1 VLRCLMGEQLAH
13 FIHWIDYLPLV
24 EKLLNERPDKSRGGF
39 SAKELFLGMAPDEP
53 VHIALNSSSLPR
65 AKDVAEIVQSDV
77 FKQHMDRLAEQLKCH
92 HAICEEVYL
101 RKRNQMIRLRAGKHG
116 VRPANFVLGD
126 YVLVAHVD
134 YKKDK
139 IHKLQAQWK
148 GPFVVQKVVNDF
160 VYDVQDLRSYPS
172 AGKITTH
179 HAIRLRKYATQHEVP
194 MSERLRQQA
203 EYSISMFQVSAILD
217 HRYNEAARRYDVHI
231 KWLGLTNT
239 ENSWNPLSVIY
250 AHAPH
255 ETELYLSKLSP
266 TTQAILR
273 KSLSP
278 SS

>member
-1 VLRCLMGEQLAH
+1 MNAQ
-13 FIHWIDYLPLV
+13 
-24 EKLLNERPDKSRGGF
+24 DKSRSGF
-39 SAKELFLGMAPDEP
+39 SAKEILLGMAPDEP
-53 VHIALNSSSLPR
+53 VHIALNSSFLPR
-65 AKDVAEIVQSDV
+65 AKDFTAIIQTDE

-101 RKRNQMIRLRAGKHG
+101 RKRNQMIRLRAGKH
-116 VRPANFVLGD
+116 
-126 YVLVAHVD
+126 AHVD

-179 HAIRLRKYATQHEVP
+179 HAIRLRKYASQHEVP

-203 EYSISMFQVSAILD
+203 EYSISMFQVSSILA
-217 HRYNEAARRYDVHI
+217 HRYNEAARRYDVHV
-231 KWLGLTNT
+231 KWLGLTST

-255 ETELYLSKLSP
+255 ETELYL
-266 TTQAILR
+266 
-273 KSLSP
+273 
-278 SS
+278 